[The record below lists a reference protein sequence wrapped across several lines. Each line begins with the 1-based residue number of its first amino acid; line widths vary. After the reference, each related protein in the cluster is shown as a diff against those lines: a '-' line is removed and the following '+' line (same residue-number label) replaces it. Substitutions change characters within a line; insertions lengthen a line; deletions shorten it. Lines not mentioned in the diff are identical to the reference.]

1 MFDIQKTEGKDKG
14 RHFQAETKRVDGHRP
29 LLNELLQDL
38 LPGEGNETHNIVNV
52 LNATELFSLKWLT

>member
-14 RHFQAETKRVDGHRP
+14 RHFQRDERVDGQRP

-38 LPGEGNETHNIVNV
+38 LPGKENETHNVVNV
-52 LNATELFSLKWLT
+52 LNATELFSLKGLT